1 MGSQRFTG
9 RVALITGGG
18 TGIGAAAARRI
29 VSEGGQVVVTG
40 RREGPISEVARETGG
55 AWLAGDAAD
64 ADHLAKAVALARSR
78 FGGLDILVCNA
89 ATEVFAPVTEMVLD
103 AWHRTMAVNLD
114 GPMLAAK
121 VAIPAMIAR
130 GGGAVVLVSS
140 LAALQA
146 VPASGA
152 YMASKAALMGLNRS
166 LALDYGPY
174 GIRSNV
180 VCPAFVPTEM
190 TDRTMAVVAGMKGVT
205 VPEVVTAI
213 AATYPLRRV
222 GRPEEIASVIAFLAS
237 DDAAFVTGISVS
249 ADGGAGIVDPAV
261 LA

>member
-1 MGSQRFTG
+1 MDSERFAG
-9 RVALITGGG
+9 KVALITGGG

-29 VSEGGQVVVTG
+29 AAEGGRVVVTG
-40 RREGPISEVARETGG
+40 RREGPIAAIAQETGG

-64 ADHLAKAVALARSR
+64 AEHLAAAVALAQAR
-78 FGGLDILVCNA
+78 FGGLDVLVCNA
-89 ATEVFAPVTEMVLD
+89 ATEVFAPVTEMD
-103 AWHRTMAVNLD
+103 PEAWRRTMAVNLD

-121 VAIPAMIAR
+121 AAIPAMIAR

-166 LALDYGPY
+166 LALDYGPH

-190 TDRTMAVVAGMKGVT
+190 TDRTMTVVAQMKGVS
-205 VPEVVTAI
+205 VPEVVAAI

-222 GRPEEIASVIAFLAS
+222 GRPDEIASVIAFLAS
-237 DDAAFVTGISVS
+237 DEAAFVTGISVS